1 LPPDQKAMVRYPL
14 LTTLLCLSPLVYAQV
29 PTTVEVTEHLEG
41 LCDSTAVYDLFYS
54 YHGVQPAVCTV
65 SKMAIQARLNS
76 GVTYHKEDRRF
87 KLKDDSMITAWI
99 SCEGRLLKATMN
111 SKSAEFNQQVEAVF
125 RELEGWT
132 AGRYAGKAVDS
143 VQRWGIIL
151 HEGYLFLR

>member
-1 LPPDQKAMVRYPL
+1 MIRILL
-14 LTTLLCLSPLVYAQV
+14 LTILLCAAHLVNAQV

-41 LCDSTAVYDLFYS
+41 LCDSTAVYDLFHS
-54 YHGVQPAVCTV
+54 YHGVQPAVCSV

-76 GVTYHKEDRRF
+76 GVTYHKKDRRF
-87 KLKDDSMITAWI
+87 KLKDDGMITAWI

-111 SKSAEFNQQVEAVF
+111 SKSTEFNEQVKAVF

-132 AGRYAGKAVDS
+132 PGRYAGKAVDS
-143 VQRWGIIL
+143 IQRWGIIL

>member
-1 LPPDQKAMVRYPL
+1 MVRTHFL
-14 LTTLLCLSPLVYAQV
+14 AALLCFASSTYAQV
-29 PTTVEVTEHLEG
+29 PTTVDVTEHLEG

-54 YHGVQPAVCTV
+54 YHGVQPAVCSV

-111 SKSAEFNQQVEAVF
+111 SKSSEFNEQVEAVF
-125 RELEGWT
+125 RDLEGWT

>member
-1 LPPDQKAMVRYPL
+1 MIRIL
-14 LTTLLCLSPLVYAQV
+14 LFTAVLCAAHLANAQV

-41 LCDSTAVYDLFYS
+41 LCDSTAVYDLFHS
-54 YHGVQPAVCTV
+54 YHGVQPAVCSV

-76 GVTYHKEDRRF
+76 GVTYHKKDRRF

-99 SCEGRLLKATMN
+99 NCDGRLLKATMN
-111 SKSAEFNQQVEAVF
+111 SKSTEFNEQVEAVL

-132 AGRYAGKAVDS
+132 PGRYAGKAVDS
-143 VQRWGIIL
+143 IQGWGIIL

>member
-1 LPPDQKAMVRYPL
+1 MVRTHFL
-14 LTTLLCLSPLVYAQV
+14 AALLCLASSAYAQV
-29 PTTVEVTEHLEG
+29 PTTVEITEHLDC

-54 YHGVQPAVCTV
+54 YHGVQPAVCSV

-87 KLKDDSMITAWI
+87 KLKDDSMVTAWI

-111 SKSAEFNQQVEAVF
+111 SKSTEFNEQVEAVF

-132 AGRYAGKAVDS
+132 PGRYAGKAVDS